1 MYVVIVLV
9 HMHRPLLLFSI
20 HTVPTGYPQNV
31 IALTRTS
38 TTIELQWGPVP
49 LSQRNGDIILYEV
62 ELNQTTFPE
71 LPSPELRNTS
81 GDELMLALTGLQEYV
96 EYTMRVR
103 AYTSAG
109 PGPYSP
115 PVSNMTQTDGEW
127 HTILCYLT
135 VHIMFV
141 SLCLQIQ

>member
-1 MYVVIVLV
+1 MWLSSYGTCID
-9 HMHRPLLLFSI
+9 HCFYS
-20 HTVPTGYPQNV
+20 TVPIGYPQNV

-49 LSQRNGDIILYEV
+49 LSQRNGEITFYEV
-62 ELNQTTFPE
+62 ELSQTTFPE
-71 LPSPELRNTS
+71 LRSPELRNTS

-127 HTILCYLT
+127 HTILCC
-135 VHIMFV
+135 VV
-141 SLCLQIQ
+141 

>member
-20 HTVPTGYPQNV
+20 HTVPIGYPQNV

-38 TTIELQWGPVP
+38 TIIELLWDPVP
-49 LSQRNGDIILYEV
+49 LSQRNGDIIFYEV
-62 ELNQTTFPE
+62 ELSQTTFPE
-71 LPSPELRNTS
+71 LCSPELRNTS

-109 PGPYSP
+109 LGPFSP
-115 PVSNMTQTDGEW
+115 PVSNMTLTDGEW
-127 HTILCYLT
+127 YTILCCLT
-135 VHIMFV
+135 LHTYMSV
-141 SLCLQIQ
+141 SLCL